1 MIAPAMLGPTRRAAL
16 NIDEF
21 RAMALPRSRLSSMS
35 STTNA
40 WRTGRSKALT
50 MPEQTLTM
58 ISQRMEMVLDRV
70 RAASTNEMS
79 IDATCVPT
87 SKRWRFQR
95 ST

>member
-1 MIAPAMLGPTRRAAL
+1 
-16 NIDEF
+16 
-21 RAMALPRSRLSSMS
+21 
-35 STTNA
+35 
-40 WRTGRSKALT
+40 

-58 ISQRMEMVLDRV
+58 ISQRMEMVLDSV